1 MNVTTTEHA
10 AQVTNLRGSLHW
22 LCLPPFS
29 TNIPVPTMHQVHT
42 QLKAMSYHPAFPVG
56 RAWSFT
62 LITSSP
68 DCHRSLF
75 FTSSPYPKSIPPTN
89 PMWTNNTSRRINRLL
104 CNLEVWSLLKQIQTP
119 ASLGH
124 FIFLWLKYTWYK
136 MYSFH
141 LLCCVKLSCP
151 AHWRSVCA
159 CYLVTWQT
167 VSSLRTGIISCLPSC
182 YVQIICAS
190 FAHK

>member
-141 LLCCVKLSCP
+141 LSVLRKALLPCPLTVGLCLLFGHLADRKLLEDRD
-151 AHWRSVCA
+151 HLLLTFV
-159 CYLVTWQT
+159 
-167 VSSLRTGIISCLPSC
+167 LRTNYLC
-182 YVQIICAS
+182 IICP
-190 FAHK
+190 